1 MLHKKQAKLREYIRE
16 LYGVQHVEKPFRPG
30 ETHIPYSGRVF
41 DENEIIAAVE
51 SCLEFWLTLGNN
63 GKKFEEKI
71 ADYLN
76 RRYAIREMLMEILSK
91 SLKNK
96 PSYVN
101 AYAQEVLI

>member
-16 LYGVQHVEKPFRPG
+16 LYRVQHVEKPFRPG
-30 ETHIPYSGRVF
+30 ETHIPYSWRVF

-71 ADYLN
+71 SDYLN

-101 AYAQEVLI
+101 TYTQEVLV

>member
-51 SCLEFWLTLGNN
+51 SILEF
-63 GKKFEEKI
+63 
-71 ADYLN
+71 
-76 RRYAIREMLMEILSK
+76 
-91 SLKNK
+91 
-96 PSYVN
+96 
-101 AYAQEVLI
+101 

>member
-1 MLHKKQAKLREYIRE
+1 MLYQKQAKLREYIRE
-16 LYGVQHVEKPFRPG
+16 LYRVQHVEKPFRQG

-71 ADYLN
+71 SDYLN